1 MSKQNINLK
10 RRERQLERLA
20 QGEANV
26 FERLLSVRTDLSSLL
41 AQIDRLA
48 VIGSARPT
56 QMAGSTFGM
65 TSLRGVI
72 PFPRA
77 RTKK

>member
-1 MSKQNINLK
+1 
-10 RRERQLERLA
+10 
-20 QGEANV
+20 
-26 FERLLSVRTDLSSLL
+26 VRTDLSSLL

-65 TSLRGVI
+65 TNLL
-72 PFPRA
+72 PFPR
-77 RTKK
+77 RGRPKG

>member
-1 MSKQNINLK
+1 
-10 RRERQLERLA
+10 
-20 QGEANV
+20 
-26 FERLLSVRTDLSSLL
+26 VRTDLSSLL